1 MCISAGKFVLPVPC
15 RIPRSSP
22 LSLIKPFR
30 ALRPAPGRAAEV
42 LAPPYDV
49 LSSAEARERAEGKP
63 WSFLHVSKAEIDLP
77 PATDPYDPAVYAKAA
92 ENLRRMIEAGVLV
105 RDAKACYYV
114 YRLTWRGHVETGFA
128 AVASI
133 ADYASEPHPQ
143 ARTDHPRQGRRP
155 RPPDRGGQRADRAGH
170 ARLPDRAADR
180 RLAGARRRRRADVDV
195 TADDDVRHQL
205 WVVADDATI
214 AALTA
219 AVDALPALYIADGHH
234 RSAAALRVA
243 QARGGEG
250 SHSYFLAV
258 LLPQQQMTILDY
270 NRVLRDLNG
279 HYARAGFERT
289 RAPFHC
295 RAERSARA
303 PAAADEVGMVLGG
316 RWYRLTLRP
325 ELAAAAASSAD
336 PVAKLP
342 VTLVA
347 QEHHR
352 ADLRRHRSAPRQ
364 AHRLRRRRPRPRGA
378 GAAGRVGSDGG
389 RVRALPD
396 ADERPHGGRRRR
408 RDHAAEIDLVRTQAR
423 RRHGQPRAG
432 MSWRRSANGE
442 SRIGIADTISPSSL
456 LRHSPLRYSPPY
468 GAKCRRSRET
478 PAVRSRPVLASTER
492 GCSAIERCEPP
503 TSALAPSPAPT
514 ETSALAPT

>member
-1 MCISAGKFVLPVPC
+1 MT
-15 RIPRSSP
+15 
-22 LSLIKPFR
+22 LIKPFR

-49 LSSAEARERAEGKP
+49 LSSAEARERAAGKP

-133 ADYASEPHPQ
+133 ADYASNRIRKHELTTHAKEDDRVRQIEAVNAQTGPVMLAYPTAPQ
-143 ARTDHPRQGRRP
+143 IDALLASAAAG
-155 RPPDRGGQRADRAGH
+155 PPA
-170 ARLPDRAADR
+170 
-180 RLAGARRRRRADVDV
+180 VDV

-279 HYARAGFERT
+279 HTPDQMLSELERRFIVERAT
-289 RAPFHC
+289 RP
-295 RAERSARA
+295 
-303 PAAADEVGMVLGG
+303 
-316 RWYRLTLRP
+316 Y
-325 ELAAAAASSAD
+325 
-336 PVAKLP
+336 
-342 VTLVA
+342 
-347 QEHHR
+347 
-352 ADLRRHRSAPRQ
+352 APRMPTKL
-364 AHRLRRRRPRPRGA
+364 AWCSV
-378 GAAGRVGSDGG
+378 AAGTG
-389 RVRALPD
+389 
-396 ADERPHGGRRRR
+396 
-408 RDHAAEIDLVRTQAR
+408 
-423 RRHGQPRAG
+423 
-432 MSWRRSANGE
+432 
-442 SRIGIADTISPSSL
+442 
-456 LRHSPLRYSPPY
+456 
-468 GAKCRRSRET
+468 
-478 PAVRSRPVLASTER
+478 
-492 GCSAIERCEPP
+492 
-503 TSALAPSPAPT
+503 
-514 ETSALAPT
+514 